1 MAGLEGLS
9 NWPKIHF
16 TTMGEIY
23 KNSNFIPRLVSYH
36 LTAGPLG
43 MHRQTGQQEERLAN
57 RKQTV
62 LILSTYLQVP
72 DTVLNEFYILFH

>member
-1 MAGLEGLS
+1 
-9 NWPKIHF
+9 
-16 TTMGEIY
+16 MGEIY
-23 KNSNFIPRLVSYH
+23 KNSNFIPRLVSYY

-62 LILSTYLQVP
+62 LLLSTYLQVP
-72 DTVLNEFYILFH
+72 DTVLNEFYLLFH